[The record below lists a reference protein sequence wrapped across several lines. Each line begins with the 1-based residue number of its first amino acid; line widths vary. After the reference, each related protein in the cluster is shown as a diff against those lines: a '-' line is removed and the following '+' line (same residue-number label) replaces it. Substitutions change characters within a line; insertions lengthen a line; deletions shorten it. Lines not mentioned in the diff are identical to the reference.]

1 MKKLLGQVPS
11 NYFFFEL
18 YNDSLEILYFGK
30 EVMKNLKMLFAI
42 VMLCISCQAF
52 GVVDQSN
59 SVANPWGTNGGGPGW
74 AYYGQSFTPTLT
86 GLDFVQFK
94 LVGGNEDGSPVS
106 MVVDIL
112 SGVSG
117 TNGMEGAVLATSAPV
132 SVVSALDGY
141 AIYTFNFASTV
152 SLVPGQVYVARVSS
166 LAGNFGIMLTASD
179 VYAGGQYLFSTE
191 PYLYT
196 NFYDAIFAEGM
207 IPEPTTIAI
216 LAFGSLLLARK
227 KK

>member
-1 MKKLLGQVPS
+1 
-11 NYFFFEL
+11 
-18 YNDSLEILYFGK
+18 
-30 EVMKNLKMLFAI
+30 MKNKLFLVVVLLAA
-42 VMLCISCQAF
+42 VQSF
-52 GVVDQSN
+52 GVIIDQSN
-59 SVANPWGTNGGGPGW
+59 SIDNPRGTNGGGPGW
-74 AYYGQSFTPTLT
+74 AYYGQSFTPALT

-94 LVGGNEDGSPVS
+94 LVGSNEDSSPVS

-117 TNGMEGAVLATSAPV
+117 TNGMEGAVLAASAPV

-166 LAGNFGIMLTASD
+166 LAGNFGIMITASD
-179 VYAGGQYLFSTE
+179 VYAGGQYLLSSE

-207 IPEPTTIAI
+207 IPEPTTIVI
-216 LAFGSLLLARK
+216 LGFGILSLIRNK
-227 KK
+227 K